1 MPAMWFLTEAFCIL
15 GLSLICAIAFAQTTG
30 DGARGSTPPGMSQ
43 DGARPADGAIM
54 GGSILPGE
62 KAGLP
67 DKAPATSSTER
78 AQRCA
83 EMSGKLREDCQDK
96 ERSAGTGGSAPAQS
110 DKADT
115 FSRDVLKLP
124 R

>member
-1 MPAMWFLTEAFCIL
+1 MWFLTEALCIL
-15 GLSLICAIAFAQTTG
+15 GLSLICAVAIAQTSG
-30 DGARGSTPPGMSQ
+30 
-43 DGARPADGAIM
+43 DGARPADGAIQ

-62 KAGLP
+62 KSGVP
-67 DKAPATSSTER
+67 NKAPATGSTER

-83 EMSGKLREDCQDK
+83 ELSGKLREDCQDK
-96 ERSAGTGGSAPAQS
+96 ERSAGTGASAPSQS

-115 FSRDVLKLP
+115 FKSEVLKLP